1 MLTFLYCIFLKG
13 LLAIRLIADAVICFL
28 VCKKINLLSKSFSRK
43 VSLTFLAVGVDL
55 KNKSSGA
62 SCQLITV
69 FWPPDILVIVAIFPE
84 KKKTLVSYFH
94 SEYKYVILTSSLG
107 CDLVDAVASAL
118 VLANLKNMH
127 VMNVQSER

>member
-1 MLTFLYCIFLKG
+1 MCLTFF
-13 LLAIRLIADAVICFL
+13 
-28 VCKKINLLSKSFSRK
+28 
-43 VSLTFLAVGVDL
+43 AVGVDL

-84 KKKTLVSYFH
+84 KKKYVSILFPLRIQ
-94 SEYKYVILTSSLG
+94 VILTSSLG
-107 CDLVDAVASAL
+107 SDLVYAVASAL
-118 VLANLKNMH
+118 VLANLKNMQ

>member
-1 MLTFLYCIFLKG
+1 MYLTFF
-13 LLAIRLIADAVICFL
+13 
-28 VCKKINLLSKSFSRK
+28 
-43 VSLTFLAVGVDL
+43 AVGVDL

-84 KKKTLVSYFH
+84 KKKNVSIILFPLRIQ
-94 SEYKYVILTSSLG
+94 VILTSSLG
-107 CDLVDAVASAL
+107 SDLVYAVASAL
-118 VLANLKNMH
+118 VLANLKNMQ

>member
-1 MLTFLYCIFLKG
+1 MCLTFF
-13 LLAIRLIADAVICFL
+13 
-28 VCKKINLLSKSFSRK
+28 
-43 VSLTFLAVGVDL
+43 AVGVDL

-84 KKKTLVSYFH
+84 KKKNVSIILFPLRIQ
-94 SEYKYVILTSSLG
+94 VILTSSLG

-118 VLANLKNMH
+118 VLANLKTCIT
-127 VMNVQSER
+127 

>member
-1 MLTFLYCIFLKG
+1 MCLTFF
-13 LLAIRLIADAVICFL
+13 
-28 VCKKINLLSKSFSRK
+28 
-43 VSLTFLAVGVDL
+43 AVGVDL

-84 KKKTLVSYFH
+84 KKKNVSIILFPLRIQ
-94 SEYKYVILTSSLG
+94 VILTSSLG
-107 CDLVDAVASAL
+107 SDLVYAVASAL
-118 VLANLKNMH
+118 VLANLKNMQ